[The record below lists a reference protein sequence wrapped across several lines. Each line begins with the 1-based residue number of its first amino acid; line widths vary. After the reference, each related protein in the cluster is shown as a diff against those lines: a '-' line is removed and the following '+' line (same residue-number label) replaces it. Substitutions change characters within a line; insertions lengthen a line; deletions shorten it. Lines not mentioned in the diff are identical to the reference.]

1 MMRNALM
8 PLALTLALALG
19 AAPAAALD
27 TTDCGRL
34 DLTYSGPAAKKTCK
48 SGDILQGGPRVTV
61 EVIEGSGAGM
71 EFAMWLMRAGART
84 YIERSS
90 VEDTISPNFE
100 EGSISG
106 WDLAPASGGFSV
118 KRFTVNGVIGC
129 IGFVKHE
136 GLAQRTSDGARKQ
149 VAGYYCALGAPRV
162 ADATIASV
170 LGAIDD

>member
-1 MMRNALM
+1 MRNALM
-8 PLALTLALALG
+8 PLALTLALALW

-27 TTDCGRL
+27 TTDCNSL
-34 DLTYSGPAAKKTCK
+34 DLSYSGPAATKTCK
-48 SGDILQGGPRVTV
+48 SGDILRGGPRAT
-61 EVIEGSGAGM
+61 IELIEASGPDM
-71 EFAMWLMRAGART
+71 QFAVQLMRAGGQS

-90 VEDTISPNFE
+90 VEDTISPVFE

-149 VAGYYCALGAPRV
+149 VAGYYCALGVAKV